1 MLLLVGLGNP
11 GSQYARNRHNVG
23 FVAADAIH
31 RYHGFSPWRR
41 RFQAEL
47 SEGRFGE
54 MKCLLL
60 KPQTYMNES
69 GRAVGEAVRFYKLA
83 PDQVVV
89 IHDEADLAPGKVRM
103 KAGGGS
109 AGHNGVK
116 SVAAVIGDAFRRVRI
131 GVGHPGRREAVP
143 HYVLH
148 DFAKADR
155 SWLDPMIDAI
165 AEYAPLL
172 AEGSDSTFANR
183 LHEALNDNH
192 SQAEKRGHGMGM
204 SENTG
209 SDPAKPD
216 ISARATGPLARGL
229 RKLFGG

>member
-11 GSQYARNRHNVG
+11 GSQYARNRHNAG
-23 FVAADAIH
+23 FVAADEIH
-31 RYHGFSPWRR
+31 RRHGFSPWRR
-41 RFQAEL
+41 RFQAEV

-54 MKCLLL
+54 TKCLLL

-69 GRAVGEAVRFYKLA
+69 GRAVGEAVRFYKMD
-83 PDQVVV
+83 PEHVVV
-89 IHDEADLAPGKVRM
+89 IHDEADLAPGKVRV

-116 SVAAVIGDAFRRVRI
+116 SVSAAIGDAFRRVRI
-131 GVGHPGRREAVP
+131 GVGHPGHREAVP

-148 DFAKADR
+148 DFAKTDR
-155 SWLDPMIDAI
+155 SWFDPLIDAI

-172 AEGSDSTFANR
+172 AENRDSTFANR
-183 LHEALNDNH
+183 VHEALDRH
-192 SQAEKRGHGMGM
+192 PSQAKKRARRGAPKDRVGV
-204 SENTG
+204 SEE
-209 SDPAKPD
+209 PEPQIKAE
-216 ISARATGPLARGL
+216 GPLARGL

>member
-11 GSQYARNRHNVG
+11 GSQYARNRHNAG

-31 RYHGFSPWRR
+31 RRHRFSPWRR
-41 RFQAEL
+41 RFHAEV
-47 SEGRFGE
+47 SEGRFGDT
-54 MKCLLL
+54 KCLLL
-60 KPQTYMNES
+60 KPQTYMNDS
-69 GRAVGEAVRFYKLA
+69 GRAVGEAVRFYKIG
-83 PDQVVV
+83 PEQVVV
-89 IHDEADLAPGKVRM
+89 IHDEADLAPGKMRM

-116 SVAAVIGDAFRRVRI
+116 SVSATIGEAFRRLRI
-131 GVGHPGRREAVP
+131 GVGHPGHREAVP

-148 DFAKADR
+148 DFAKTDR

-172 AEGSDSTFANR
+172 AEDRDSTFANR
-183 LHEALNDNH
+183 LHEALDQH
-192 SQAEKRGHGMGM
+192 S
-204 SENTG
+204 S
-209 SDPAKPD
+209 PAKKPGNGKASKGKVESD
-216 ISARATGPLARGL
+216 SAEPETPVKAAGTLARRL